1 MIRYIACK
9 GQVEKDGDAVG
20 TLVDILDLLHVI
32 LIVVMRVRKA
42 IVMLTTNFEE
52 IWSKGHG
59 LDV

>member
-32 LIVVMRVRKA
+32 LMVAMRGMKA

-52 IWSKGHG
+52 I
-59 LDV
+59 

>member
-20 TLVDILDLLHVI
+20 TLVDILDLLLHVI
-32 LIVVMRVRKA
+32 LMVAMRGMKA

-52 IWSKGHG
+52 I
-59 LDV
+59 

>member
-42 IVMLTTNFEE
+42 IVMLNAEGPRILLYFPTC
-52 IWSKGHG
+52 
-59 LDV
+59 